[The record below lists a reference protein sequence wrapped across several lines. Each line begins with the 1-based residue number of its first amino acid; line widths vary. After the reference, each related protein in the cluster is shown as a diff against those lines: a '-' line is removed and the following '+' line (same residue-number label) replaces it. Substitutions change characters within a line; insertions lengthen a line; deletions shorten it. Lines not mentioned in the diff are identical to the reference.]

1 LDEQMSITELPMAH
15 VDLKYSLH
23 LPFATFTDNNLK
35 WYLLL
40 LALKSTGLTIPYA
53 EAHIFGS
60 D

>member
-1 LDEQMSITELPMAH
+1 MSITELPMAH